1 MSQTPPNWIPEIRTE
16 DRHWAEMVKDSM
28 NQSDDQENDIELQAQ
43 GVMDV
48 FQFLDREVVDKVV
61 DFIKSIDVKQTKEM
75 ISLLMSMIQIDPD
88 GSVYL
93 NLKIK
98 LREGK
103 KS

>member
-1 MSQTPPNWIPEIRTE
+1 
-16 DRHWAEMVKDSM
+16 M